1 MYKHPSIQFTYYE
14 QKILPATKIFM
25 TSAKAAKAS
34 LLTEIKKINFI
45 LNAKQY
51 YFSITMELL

>member
-1 MYKHPSIQFTYYE
+1 MYSIMYEHPGHQFTYYE

-34 LLTEIKKINFI
+34 LLTEIKKLI
-45 LNAKQY
+45 LFRIQN
-51 YFSITMELL
+51 SIILAL